1 VRNGNGGIGVS
12 LRHLRAALLSAL
24 LAGFAQN
31 ALAQA
36 DTDENRLSVLEAK
49 LATLEAELGLV
60 EDIKS
65 IKRLQH
71 AYAYY
76 LSKGLADEIAD
87 LFSEQAPGA
96 VEIGRQGVYVGRESI
111 RDYFAHP
118 SNAVGE
124 GRLNNHIIAQ
134 GIVHVAPDGRTAKGR
149 WRLFAQEAVWQESDH
164 WGVGVYENDY
174 VNEDGT
180 WKIQHLRLHVTL
192 YAPYAEG
199 WGGNTLPNPGTIRMP
214 APDRPSAVEHEAFPA
229 VSVVPFHYENPV
241 TGAAAYE
248 RSPAQHA
255 PPPKFRPR
263 VRGGG
268 AEDPPDGAR
277 HLPGDR

>member
-1 VRNGNGGIGVS
+1 MHFRT
-12 LRHLRAALLSAL
+12 ALLSVL

-31 ALAQA
+31 AFGQA

-49 LATLEAELGLV
+49 LATLEAELGLI

-87 LFSEQAPGA
+87 LFSEQVPGT
-96 VEIGRQGVYVGRESI
+96 VEIGRQGVYVGRDSI
-111 RDYFAHP
+111 REYFAHP

-149 WRLFAQEAVWQESDH
+149 WRAFVQAGDYGEDGRWID
-164 WGVGVYENDY
+164 GPYENEF
-174 VNEDGT
+174 VKENGV
-180 WKIQHLRLHVTL
+180 WKISRLHWMIGVIGS
-192 YAPYAEG
+192 YDEG
-199 WGGNTLPNPGTIRMP
+199 WHRRAYPLPEPLEDLP
-214 APDRPSAVEHEAFPA
+214 ADRAPTGDYTVYPEAQFRPYHF
-229 VSVVPFHYENPV
+229 VHPV
-241 TGAAAYE
+241 TG
-248 RSPAQHA
+248 
-255 PPPKFRPR
+255 RPIR
-263 VRGGG
+263 
-268 AEDPPDGAR
+268 AD
-277 HLPGDR
+277 